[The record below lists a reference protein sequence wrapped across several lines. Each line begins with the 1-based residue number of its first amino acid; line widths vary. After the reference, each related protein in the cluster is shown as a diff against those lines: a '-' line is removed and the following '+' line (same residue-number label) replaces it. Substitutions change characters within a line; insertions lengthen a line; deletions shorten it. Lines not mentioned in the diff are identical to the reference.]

1 MSYFQTWV
9 KPSIFDFIPHW
20 NDEDKKM
27 MASMCFVVFN
37 QYKTLE
43 YDEKLSIALEI
54 IWRRYKK
61 IGLELAPN
69 KKLIGIIK
77 KIISRTIQNKIR
89 EVEHLPNSMLG
100 TTYNDNN
107 SDTTEQFI
115 TYLSVEKIIAKALKQ
130 ELDLLNEDDK
140 CSLITCFEFTDTSN
154 GALKQKELRKRKKIR
169 ESCYEVLGA

>member
-1 MSYFQTWV
+1 MSCFQTWV

-61 IGLELAPN
+61 IGA
-69 KKLIGIIK
+69 KLMPDNRLSGSIK
-77 KIISRTIQNKIR
+77 KIISRTIKNKIR
-89 EVEHLPNSMLG
+89 EVEHLSNSMLG
-100 TTYNDNN
+100 NIYYENN
-107 SDTTEQFI
+107 DTTEQFI

-130 ELDLLNEDDK
+130 ELDLLDENEK
-140 CSLITCFEFTDTSN
+140 CSLITCFEFTNTSN